1 MIKLK
6 HFWSLM
12 IVLFTIYQV
21 HSQELSLITPKN
33 NLVTSNNHPLLKWN
47 YKDGAIQYQV
57 RISLDSTFLTGSQQ
71 YISSSEEFQF
81 TNPLASGRWFWQIET
96 SIGGNTYFSNIGVF
110 TIFTPQ
116 DFAGIKLWLDGDSV
130 GVSNGRVYKWFDKS
144 GNNNDCDMSAES
156 LKPFFND
163 EDSNIY
169 HPVIEF
175 NGSQYLQGNTIS
187 SINDAS
193 LNAFIISN
201 GYETGGILQG
211 LFSIGNW
218 LQKMGIYRR
227 QYTQRLTYTNGNNIT
242 DIPNSAPND
251 GYDFNLYE
259 VDKKIDTTVNLYLN
273 NMLGSTSSNGT
284 AVGSFANG
292 DYRIGYSNYQK
303 LKGSIAEIIIYT
315 GGLTDEN
322 RELIASYLMDKYAP
336 PLNLGQDLKIDYGFC
351 DTIVGSNIN
360 DYESYLWSTGDTTK
374 MIQVNQSGLY
384 SLQVVDLFGRISI
397 DTIFIAYLDSIPNL
411 IDKMVCYNNTYSIEA
426 FVPSGNYTFN
436 EWSDGNSNPIRLLN
450 QNEIISYSVNDTL
463 GCTGLS
469 NEAIVNIDSSLEYIT
484 LGEDTSL
491 CVGNSIQ
498 LEQSSS
504 TITDYLWNT
513 GIILENQV
521 VDTSGIYILEVVNEN
536 GCENSDTIEVII
548 IGDAPELS
556 YSIPT
561 EICQG
566 SEFSF
571 SQSSTVPPGNNISDV
586 IWNFGELDSIFVSSG
601 IESYVDSGVYN
612 GFLEVSTLEG
622 CSSKENFSITVY
634 PKPIISFETENY
646 CPYEAISFSASND
659 FDVPLFFYNWEFGQ
673 NSSSSSDVSP
683 NYTYGI
689 SGNYDVQL
697 IVIDTNNCIDTVN
710 QNVYIQPAPVADIAI
725 VNPCELSAL
734 EITDNSS
741 ISDTFSIVTYS
752 WDYGDNTTAVNPTEE
767 KFYEEYGEYTVQMVL
782 TANNGCVDSI
792 EQNITVHP
800 NPILNHEIG
809 PACMNT
815 WTSLSDLSEI
825 PLGSLSETN
834 WLINL
839 QYSDNAENTAFKF
852 PTEGIQL
859 VNLQSTSDQ
868 GCIVDTTFE
877 IDVQAEISAEF
888 MTNPVDLTS
897 GIPIQFINESIG
909 SDSSFWNFG
918 DGNGFQYNQN
928 EINDITY
935 DNSLNGSSI
944 EVSLIITNNL
954 GCRDTSNY
962 LYEIKEAFF
971 DLALQTLFV
980 QDIDGYLTVGV
991 ELKNLGSVVVDNAS
1005 LYLKSAENVSILE
1018 NWTGSISQNESE
1030 IYIFNAHPPS
1040 YTSSQDETERS
1051 VCVEGIGLN
1060 SLGYTDI
1067 DISNNRVCKNIEGT
1081 GLILLPIYPNPTKE
1095 DIIISILLTEAS
1107 PLRIELVDQSGRL
1120 IFNQYYAEKLE
1131 MGIHN
1136 IQLPFSRLQ
1145 KGIYHVRVSDE
1156 SNTLLEKIV
1165 RY

>member
-1 MIKLK
+1 M
-6 HFWSLM
+6 
-12 IVLFTIYQV
+12 
-21 HSQELSLITPKN
+21 
-33 NLVTSNNHPLLKWN
+33 
-47 YKDGAIQYQV
+47 
-57 RISLDSTFLTGSQQ
+57 
-71 YISSSEEFQF
+71 
-81 TNPLASGRWFWQIET
+81 
-96 SIGGNTYFSNIGVF
+96 
-110 TIFTPQ
+110 
-116 DFAGIKLWLDGDSV
+116 
-130 GVSNGRVYKWFDKS
+130 
-144 GNNNDCDMSAES
+144 
-156 LKPFFND
+156 
-163 EDSNIY
+163 
-169 HPVIEF
+169 
-175 NGSQYLQGNTIS
+175 
-187 SINDAS
+187 
-193 LNAFIISN
+193 
-201 GYETGGILQG
+201 
-211 LFSIGNW
+211 
-218 LQKMGIYRR
+218 
-227 QYTQRLTYTNGNNIT
+227 
-242 DIPNSAPND
+242 
-251 GYDFNLYE
+251 
-259 VDKKIDTTVNLYLN
+259 
-273 NMLGSTSSNGT
+273 
-284 AVGSFANG
+284 
-292 DYRIGYSNYQK
+292 
-303 LKGSIAEIIIYT
+303 
-315 GGLTDEN
+315 
-322 RELIASYLMDKYAP
+322 
-336 PLNLGQDLKIDYGFC
+336 
-351 DTIVGSNIN
+351 
-360 DYESYLWSTGDTTK
+360 
-374 MIQVNQSGLY
+374 
-384 SLQVVDLFGRISI
+384 
-397 DTIFIAYLDSIPNL
+397 
-411 IDKMVCYNNTYSIEA
+411 
-426 FVPSGNYTFN
+426 
-436 EWSDGNSNPIRLLN
+436 
-450 QNEIISYSVNDTL
+450 
-463 GCTGLS
+463 
-469 NEAIVNIDSSLEYIT
+469 
-484 LGEDTSL
+484 GEDTSL

-548 IGDAPELS
+548 IGDAPALS

-571 SQSSTVPPGNNISDV
+571 SESSTVPPGNNISDV

-622 CSSKENFSITVY
+622 CSSKDNFSITVY

-767 KFYEEYGEYTVQMVL
+767 KFYEEYGEYTFQMVL